1 MGCQMFKKVLIAT
14 DGSELARKA
23 VRTGLELA
31 KALNADVTLVTV
43 TEPWPV
49 VEMAAQAEM
58 GSKDPVGAYELLAQK
73 GAQSTLEAAAKI
85 AGKVGIGCEQFHVR
99 DQHPSDGILQTA
111 AKQGSDLIVIASHGR
126 RGLRKIMLGSIAN
139 EVVTKSTVPVF
150 IVR

>member
-1 MGCQMFKKVLIAT
+1 MFKKVLIAT

-23 VRTGLELA
+23 VRAGLELA

-73 GAQSTLEAAAKI
+73 GAQSTLDAAANPDYAPGVRKLLATVAQGAEI
-85 AGKVGIGCEQFHVR
+85 A
-99 DQHPSDGILQTA
+99 
-111 AKQGSDLIVIASHGR
+111 
-126 RGLRKIMLGSIAN
+126 
-139 EVVTKSTVPVF
+139 
-150 IVR
+150 